1 MSIYLL
7 KIFSWTGE
15 VAKVHES
22 KFHETLLSVSGYFRM
37 KFVSPVCA
45 EGTSPFI
52 AVAQRL
58 KIVQL
63 RNVKKNF
70 KNSLG
75 TEVPG
80 RVFRRKSG

>member
-45 EGTSPFI
+45 PKEPHP
-52 AVAQRL
+52 L
-58 KIVQL
+58 
-63 RNVKKNF
+63 
-70 KNSLG
+70 
-75 TEVPG
+75 VPPG
-80 RVFRRKSG
+80 SDLN